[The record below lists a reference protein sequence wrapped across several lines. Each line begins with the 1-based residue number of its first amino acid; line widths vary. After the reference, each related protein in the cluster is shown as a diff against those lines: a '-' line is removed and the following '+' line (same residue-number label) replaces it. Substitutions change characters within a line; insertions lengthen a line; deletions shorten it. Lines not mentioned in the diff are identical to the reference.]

1 MAEPTTERP
10 FDAVDFALMLATA
23 IVPPHWTWAVLLGV
37 TTVARRSPRAAA
49 YIRDALGLADAHAPR
64 WLLPG
69 LATAPINPI
78 NPNNPTPAETPA
90 ATLSS
95 LGAPAPAATESLSA
109 ALAKLPKHVDLLTL
123 RLAASHTALPLGIDP
138 EGRAVWVDLAS
149 DTHHIGLYGQT
160 GAGKDNLLRC
170 WFVLLAR
177 RNAPSAV
184 QFAFLDGKG
193 DWLVPQLAS
202 LGHMFIAPAGG
213 YGRKGDAAI
222 LAAVQAI
229 DAEAERRA
237 LLNQAAGVT
246 SREAYLAKT
255 GKSYPLLVVVAS
267 DVMTSVAGAV
277 EELLVNLVSKARS
290 LGIRVVVSFQTPTG
304 RDTRWRSNLSTVL
317 AGALQAG
324 SQDEPALSIPVKD
337 LRYRP
342 SALPPPQQQP
352 GVFVCRAAGAQHL
365 VRAPFLSNDAFDR
378 QVATLPAQPKD
389 RADDLLTSLL
399 LAPIGPTEARNDVA
413 TNDAPRNRVDAG
425 VTASGRDVTPAVDVD
440 APTVL
445 PAEAAQI
452 AALLATLP
460 PSEVTKRIGGNGRN
474 YKATRAKV
482 DAVAAMLASGATK
495 PKADDLDAP
504 GGPALPDAFNF

>member
-1 MAEPTTERP
+1 MTPPDERP
-10 FDAVDFALMLATA
+10 FDAVDFGLMLATA
-23 IVPPHWTWAVLLGV
+23 MVPPHWPFAIILGV
-37 TTVARRSPRAAA
+37 TTIARRNSTTAA
-49 YIRDALGLADAHAPR
+49 YIRDALGLDPAHTPR

-69 LATAPINPI
+69 AAPD
-78 NPNNPTPAETPA
+78 TTPA
-90 ATLSS
+90 APARHTSASDGATLDS
-95 LGAPAPAATESLSA
+95 LGMPATTPAATESLSA
-109 ALAKLPKHVDLLTL
+109 ALARLPKRVDLLTL
-123 RLAASHTALPLGIDP
+123 RLAPSPTALPLGIDP
-138 EGRAVWVDLAS
+138 DGSPVWIDLAS
-149 DTHHIGLYGQT
+149 DTYHIGLYGQT

-193 DWLVPQLAS
+193 DWLIPQLAR

-213 YGRKGDAAI
+213 YGKKGDAAI
-222 LAAVQAI
+222 LAAVQTI

-237 LLNQAAGVT
+237 MLNQAAGVT

-290 LGIRVVVSFQTPTG
+290 LGIRIVVSFQTPTG

-365 VRAPFLSNDAFDR
+365 VRAPYLSGDAFSR
-378 QVATLPAQPKD
+378 QVATLPAPPQTS
-389 RADDLLTSLL
+389 ADDLLTALL
-399 LAPIGPTEARNDVA
+399 SAPISPADDGTAVTRDTPPHNG
-413 TNDAPRNRVDAG
+413 VDRG
-425 VTASGRDVTPAVDVD
+425 VTASGCDVTPAVDVV
-440 APTVL
+440 ATPIS

-452 AALLATLP
+452 ASLLATLP

-482 DAVAAMLASGATK
+482 DAVTAMLASGATK
-495 PKADDLDAP
+495 PKANDLDAP

>member
-23 IVPPHWTWAVLLGV
+23 IVPPHWPWAVLLGV

-69 LATAPINPI
+69 LATAP
-78 NPNNPTPAETPA
+78 NNPTPAETPA

-95 LGAPAPAATESLSA
+95 LGAPAPTPAASESLSA
-109 ALAKLPKHVDLLTL
+109 ALARLPKHVDLLAL
-123 RLAASHTALPLGIDP
+123 PLPNSPTALPLGIDP

-149 DTHHIGLYGQT
+149 DTYHVGLYGQT

-193 DWLVPQLAS
+193 DWLVPQLAG
-202 LGHMFIAPAGG
+202 LQHMFIAPAGG
-213 YGRKGDAAI
+213 YGKKGDAAI
-222 LAAVQAI
+222 LAEVARI

-378 QVATLPAQPKD
+378 QCATLPAQPRD

-399 LAPIGPTEARNDVA
+399 LAPIGPTEARNPLPDTGNEKGTRSASFTACTSDVTA
-413 TNDAPRNRVDAG
+413 LPRNDE
-425 VTASGRDVTPAVDVD
+425 PAL
-440 APTVL
+440 TG
-445 PAEAAQI
+445 AEI
-452 AALLATLP
+452 AL
-460 PSEVTKRIGGNGRN
+460 VTKLLVTGVSPSDAAKRLPGYTPKL
-474 YKATRAKV
+474 YKVCKAKV
-482 DAVAAMLASGATK
+482 NAVAAMLASGATK

-504 GGPALPDAFNF
+504 GGPTLPDAFHF